1 MPTSDNS
8 LNQLKPHIL
17 RFSTGSIQ
25 LLLISIYFSTAVSSI
40 LSIVVILV
48 WLVLGYYKHLPNLLK
63 NYPPVLWATLVY
75 GYFLLAITYSHAT
88 IVDISYTLTKYI
100 ELLFIPIFIPFLTCP
115 KAHHL
120 AWRVFVAA
128 SVLTL
133 LLSYLMALGCF
144 GETLMLDPSPKSR
157 ITHGILIA
165 FFAFYCLHKTSR
177 ANLTQTIVFGG
188 LFILCWHNLF
198 FIVNGRTGQFVLVV
212 LILLFV
218 NQKLS
223 LKQGGI
229 TVMTLV
235 MFISLFYCYSEKSQ
249 RLHEGIINTQAFF
262 QPIPTQTDSSMGLRY
277 TFWRNSLKLIAQ
289 KPWLGYGTGGFID
302 AYNQV
307 KGIDPVTKN
316 PHNEFLRITVETGL
330 IGLTIYLT
338 FLFSLIKTAFRL
350 PELEKSLA
358 QGLIASLVISSIFN
372 SPIMDHTEGHWFAL
386 LLALTTS
393 ALKRTEAIN
402 LTPPHKYRPY

>member
-1 MPTSDNS
+1 MPTSENS
-8 LNQLKPHIL
+8 LNQLKTHIL
-17 RFSTGSIQ
+17 RFSTESIL

-40 LSIVVILV
+40 LSIIVILV

-63 NYPPVLWATLVY
+63 THPPALWATLVY
-75 GYFLLAITYSHAT
+75 GYFLLSITYSHAT
-88 IVDISYTLTKYI
+88 IADISYTLTKYI
-100 ELLFIPIFIPFLTCP
+100 ELLFIPIFIPFLMAP
-115 KAHHL
+115 KAHYL
-120 AWRVFVAA
+120 AWRIFVAA

-133 LLSYLMALGCF
+133 LLSYLMAFGCF
-144 GETLMLDPSPKSR
+144 GEALMLDPSPKSR

-165 FFAFYCLHKTSR
+165 FFAFYCLHKASR
-177 ANLTQTIVFGG
+177 TNLTQKIVFGG

-212 LILLFV
+212 LVLLFV

-229 TVMTLV
+229 TVLTLV
-235 MFISLFYCYSEKSQ
+235 VFISLFYCYSEKAQ
-249 RLHEGIINTQAFF
+249 RLHEGVINTQAFF

-277 TFWRNSLKLIAQ
+277 TFWRNSLKLIAER
-289 KPWLGYGTGGFID
+289 PWFGYGTGGFVE

-307 KGIDPVTKN
+307 KGISPVTKN

-330 IGLTIYLT
+330 IGLTVYLA
-338 FLFSLIKTAFRL
+338 FLLSYIKTAFRL
-350 PELEKSLA
+350 PEPEKLLA
-358 QGLIASLVISSIFN
+358 QGLITCLVISSIFN

-386 LLALTTS
+386 LFALTSSALPQHSSKLAL
-393 ALKRTEAIN
+393 
-402 LTPPHKYRPY
+402 PH